1 MSTVLDIGAELVAA
15 RTALGLTQTELG
27 ARLGVAQPQI
37 ARWEAAAYRNVSL
50 ERVSAVADALG
61 VRPGELPLLAAEE
74 RAQYGD
80 VLPGAEPEALAVV
93 ARTGAD
99 PAAIAAFASS
109 HSISRLD
116 IFGSALRPDF
126 TPQSDVDVLVTYRPE
141 AHVNLFDFEDH
152 EKELAGLFRR
162 RVDLVA
168 RKGIESS
175 HNERRKRSI
184 LGSARVLYARP

>member
-1 MSTVLDIGAELVAA
+1 MSSFLNIGAELVAA

-37 ARWEAAAYRNVSL
+37 ARWEAAAYRNVTL

-61 VRPGELPLLAAEE
+61 VQPSELPVAAEE
-74 RAQYGD
+74 RATYGQS
-80 VLPGAEPEALAVV
+80 LPGAEPEALAVLD
-93 ARTGAD
+93 RTGTD

-116 IFGSALRPDF
+116 IFGSALRSDF

-141 AHVNLFDFEDH
+141 ARVNLFDFEDH

-168 RKGIESS
+168 REGIESS